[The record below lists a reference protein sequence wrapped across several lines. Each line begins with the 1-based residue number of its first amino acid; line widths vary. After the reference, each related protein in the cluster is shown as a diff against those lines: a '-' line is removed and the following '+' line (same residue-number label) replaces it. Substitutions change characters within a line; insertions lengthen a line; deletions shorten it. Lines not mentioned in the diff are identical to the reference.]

1 MKTVLIELLAFV
13 LLCVFGAAAGGF
25 FIMIYHGVAS
35 FVVGSQMNVF
45 SIQHFVNGAMIFFP
59 IFLLFI
65 PMFLFLTLIRHPIYN
80 KIAGSITIA
89 LLSLS
94 VWIFAAPIFY
104 TASQEK
110 SQALANSESLD
121 LSSGYFRNINGNTY
135 YFTLTTGNYVSGIRI
150 NGNYFSSA
158 ESSNSVR
165 FLDSN
170 YMNFKRD
177 WLGFCDPLVGENLT
191 PPPVLSNFLRGISI
205 VHQKAYEASSEGTL
219 SWLFFSSIMAA
230 LVSVGAVISASEW
243 KMADAFYITF
253 DTVVILVL
261 NSLCLFG
268 VFDSAIAELAGQG
281 KILAFVAGHFQAA
294 INCLIILG
302 LCFLGIFKAAVH
314 AAKQKR
320 RGL

>member
-65 PMFLFLTLIRHPIYN
+65 PMFLFLTLIR
-80 KIAGSITIA
+80 
-89 LLSLS
+89 LSLS

-205 VHQKAYEASSEGTL
+205 VHQKAYEASSGGKL
-219 SWLFFSSIMAA
+219 SWLFFSSMMAA

-294 INCLIILG
+294 INCLIILA

-320 RGL
+320 SGL